1 MKRPP
6 PASAG
11 RCCAARA
18 CTPHLWW
25 SGAAPALVCATL
37 LDEGVELAGQATFFR
52 MLRSVH
58 GRVRERRAQATHPAR
73 VKPEL
78 SATKANKVWSW
89 DITTKLHGPRSGPTS
104 TSAPSWTC
112 TPTRSSAGWSP
123 PAAPAATPR
132 DRPDQPTRRIRDRS
146 PQVAGFNC
154 PEEVDR
160 FRAAPGAARGGRSGV
175 PSLPA
180 HRRAAPRDGGRS
192 GCGGRDGGV
201 SRSDSRPG
209 LPGRAVRSA
218 PGRPARE
225 RCRVRDITPGQR
237 PICTFSA
244 REHTTDGLHAAATA
258 AYAKRDPSAANQPPS
273 TDGEGPDR

>member
-1 MKRPP
+1 MRASNWPARRRSSGCCARCTAGCENAAPRPP
-6 PASAG
+6 TPRGSSPSSA
-11 RCCAARA
+11 
-18 CTPHLWW
+18 
-25 SGAAPALVCATL
+25 
-37 LDEGVELAGQATFFR
+37 
-52 MLRSVH
+52 RS
-58 GRVRERRAQATHPAR
+58 RQT
-73 VKPEL
+73 
-78 SATKANKVWSW
+78 
-89 DITTKLHGPRSGPTS
+89 RSGVGISPPSCTAREVDLLLP
-104 TSAPSWTC
+104 SAPSWTC
-112 TPTRSSAGWSP
+112 TPARSSAGWSP
-123 PAAPAATPR
+123 PAATPR
-132 DRPDQPTRRIRDRS
+132 DRLDQPTRRIRDRS

-244 REHTTDGLHAAATA
+244 REHTTDGLHAAPTA